1 MANRLAKSYVLR
13 ITPKQGEPFTYAT
26 HLGSSS
32 SIARD
37 IAVEQFNAG
46 AARDKPIKSVALIL
60 DGHVVDTFEAL
71 WRSHVQF
78 DRAMWG

>member
-1 MANRLAKSYVLR
+1 MTANRLAKSYVLR
-13 ITPKQGEPFTYAT
+13 ITPKQGEAFTYAT
-26 HLGSSS
+26 HL

-46 AARDKPIKSVALIL
+46 AARDKPIKSVALML
-60 DGHVVDTFEAL
+60 DGHVVDTFEGR

-78 DRAMWG
+78 DRALWG

>member
-1 MANRLAKSYVLR
+1 MLR

-26 HLGSSS
+26 HLGSSL

-46 AARDKPIKSVALIL
+46 AARDKPIKSVALML
-60 DGHVVDTFEAL
+60 DDGHVVDTFEGR

-78 DRAMWG
+78 DRALWG

>member
-26 HLGSSS
+26 HLGSSL
-32 SIARD
+32 SI
-37 IAVEQFNAG
+37 
-46 AARDKPIKSVALIL
+46 ARDKPIESVALML
-60 DGHVVDTFEAL
+60 DGHVVDTFEGR

-78 DRAMWG
+78 DRALWG

>member
-1 MANRLAKSYVLR
+1 MLR

-26 HLGSSS
+26 HLGSSL

-46 AARDKPIKSVALIL
+46 AARDKRIKSVALML
-60 DGHVVDTFEAL
+60 DGHVVDTFEGR

-78 DRAMWG
+78 DRALWG

>member
-1 MANRLAKSYVLR
+1 LAKSYVLR

-26 HLGSSS
+26 HLGSSL

-37 IAVEQFNAG
+37 IAVEQFNAD
-46 AARDKPIKSVALIL
+46 AARDKPIKSVALML
-60 DGHVVDTFEAL
+60 DGHVVDTFEGR

-78 DRAMWG
+78 DRALWG